1 MSVFNLREIKPIKSK
16 IKVIILG
23 KHSISSLCARLGAY
37 KMNFTSLFFYRP
49 RVLPIP
55 GADLENVFTL
65 RTPDDANKISE
76 NIGGKNVV
84 IVGSSFIGE
93 CPSGF
98 HVRVMYTPLSPTFI

>member
-1 MSVFNLREIKPIKSK
+1 MSEL
-16 IKVIILG
+16 LG
-23 KHSISSLCARLGAY
+23 NPEDSFFLQHGSNER
-37 KMNFTSLFFYRP
+37 NFVCRP

-65 RTPDDANKISE
+65 RTPDDANKIAE

-93 CPSGF
+93 CCDK
-98 HVRVMYTPLSPTFI
+98 V